1 MFQGRSNPKEYV
13 ISCNEKSLCFETQ
26 AFVDIFKRR
35 DYFEY
40 VSLTKDA
47 FKR

>member
-1 MFQGRSNPKEYV
+1 MFLDWSYAKEYV
-13 ISCNEKSLCFETQ
+13 ISCNEKSLCLETQ
-26 AFVDIFKRR
+26 AFINIFKRR